1 MSYSPVTIQQGNS
14 PAGEEFPDTLREIL
28 VADIGNGCSTQADHA
43 AEAVFRN
50 LGMAVASI
58 TARKEYLLEL
68 PKGNCEPTA
77 GRAG

>member
-1 MSYSPVTIQQGNS
+1 MPYSSVTIQQGS
-14 PAGEEFPDTLREIL
+14 PPAGEEFSDTLREIL
-28 VADIGNGCSTQADHA
+28 VADIGNGCSTPADHT

-58 TARKEYLLEL
+58 AARKEYLLEL
-68 PKGNCEPTA
+68 PKGNCEPMA